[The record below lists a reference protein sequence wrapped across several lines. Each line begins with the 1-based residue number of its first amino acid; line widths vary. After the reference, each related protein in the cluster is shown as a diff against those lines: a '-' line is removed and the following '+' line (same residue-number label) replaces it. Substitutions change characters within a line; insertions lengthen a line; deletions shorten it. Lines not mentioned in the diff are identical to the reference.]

1 MFRKIVVAFNE
12 SPESQRAFL
21 VALKLAKS
29 LNAEFL
35 AVTAIG
41 ELPAYTAFAGV
52 ADSSISRVLEE
63 DRRDFY
69 AKLQDHARAQVESS
83 GIGFHSHLVEGR
95 QVEAIV
101 DFLRQQKADL
111 LVIGLHQRDLYIAR
125 LWSTVLR
132 AGAGCPLQ
140 CSGRALNLSAARP
153 DYILISWSYW
163 KHVKTSVDRSGGGVS
178 GRCRAPVHHQGVLD
192 LVGGRTRGAA
202 NG

>member
-29 LNAEFL
+29 LNAELL
-35 AVTAIG
+35 AVTAVG
-41 ELPAYTAFAGV
+41 ELPAYAAFAAV
-52 ADSSISRVLEE
+52 ADSSIPHVLEE

-111 LVIGLHQRDLYIAR
+111 LVIGLHQNDLHIAR
-125 LWSTVLR
+125 LWSTVYEL
-132 AGAGCPLQ
+132 AQDAP
-140 CSGRALNLSAARP
+140 CSVL
-153 DYILISWSYW
+153 
-163 KHVKTSVDRSGGGVS
+163 GV
-178 GRCRAPVHHQGVLD
+178 H
-192 LVGGRTRGAA
+192 
-202 NG
+202 

>member
-29 LNAEFL
+29 LNAELL

-69 AKLQDHARAQVESS
+69 AKLQDHARAQVESY
-83 GIGFHSHLVEGR
+83 GIGFHSYLVEGR
-95 QVEAIV
+95 EVEGIV

-111 LVIGLHQRDLYIAR
+111 LVVGLHQRDLYIAR
-125 LWSTVLR
+125 LWSTVFEL
-132 AGAGCPLQ
+132 AQDAP
-140 CSGRALNLSAARP
+140 CSVL
-153 DYILISWSYW
+153 
-163 KHVKTSVDRSGGGVS
+163 GV
-178 GRCRAPVHHQGVLD
+178 H
-192 LVGGRTRGAA
+192 
-202 NG
+202 